1 MTKEQKQI
9 ESLLEKARER
19 GLTPMWTHYHRRNK
33 KGERVLGATTCML
46 LDLLGAVVSRGA
58 AVVGKGDVPSKVEGR
73 RRSLRRAFRSAVATD
88 AAYQEMLA
96 DEIKFDETI
105 CAWVDRL
112 QVPTKKVEGL
122 DRYVTKF
129 VKAPDAAD
137 LSTAELSR
145 VLAWTKRLADK
156 KLAETA

>member
-33 KGERVLGATTCML
+33 YGERVLGATTCIL
-46 LDLLGAVVSRGA
+46 LNEAGVVESRGA

-73 RRSLRRAFRSAVATD
+73 RRSLRRAFRTAVASD
-88 AAYQEMLA
+88 AVYAQMLS
-96 DEIKFDETI
+96 DEIVYSKELGR
-105 CAWVDRL
+105 AVDRRM
-112 QVPTKKVEGL
+112 VPTKKVEGL
-122 DRYVTKF
+122 DKYVTKF
-129 VKAPDAAD
+129 VKDPEASD

-145 VLAWTKRLADK
+145 ILAWTKRVMDK